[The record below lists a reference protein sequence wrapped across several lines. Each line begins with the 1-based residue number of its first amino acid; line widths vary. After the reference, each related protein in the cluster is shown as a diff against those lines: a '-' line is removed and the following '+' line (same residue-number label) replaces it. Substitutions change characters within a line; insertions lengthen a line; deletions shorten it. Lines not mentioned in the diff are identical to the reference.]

1 MQSNA
6 QTVEQYLAELPPDR
20 RAALT
25 ALRQLILANIYPA
38 YQEGMGYGMAG
49 YSVPHSVYPPGYH
62 CNPKLPLPF
71 AGFASQ
77 KNYMSLYLC
86 GLYTQF
92 DEGAATGAAHWFR
105 EAWAKTG
112 KKLDMGKGCVRFKS
126 LDDLALDV
134 IAESFRRMPAKT
146 FIAHYE
152 SSRAEHVP
160 KTREE
165 IKAMMAER
173 AEKKSTRKA

>member
-1 MQSNA
+1 MQSKA

-20 RAALT
+20 RAALS
-25 ALRQLILANIYPA
+25 ALRAVILANIDPLYV
-38 YQEGMGYGMAG
+38 EGMGYGMAG
-49 YSVPHSVYPPGYH
+49 YSVPHSIYPPGYH

-77 KNYMSLYLC
+77 KHYMSLYLC

-92 DEGAATGAAHWFR
+92 DDGAASGATRWFR

-134 IAESFRRMPAKT
+134 IAESFRRLPAKT
-146 FIAHYE
+146 FIAYYE
-152 SSRAEHVP
+152 RSRSEALTP
-160 KTREE
+160 RRLSRS
-165 IKAMMAER
+165 AGAQSAAR
-173 AEKKSTRKA
+173 GC

>member
-1 MQSNA
+1 MQSKA
-6 QTVEQYLAELPPDR
+6 QTVEQYLSELPEDR

-25 ALRQLILANIYPA
+25 ALRIVILANIDPA
-38 YQEGMGYGMAG
+38 YQEGMGDGVVG
-49 YSVPHSVYPPGYH
+49 YSVPHALYPPGYH

-92 DEGAATGAAHWFR
+92 DDGGATDAAHWFR
-105 EAWAKTG
+105 EAWAATG
-112 KKLDMGKGCVRFKS
+112 KKLDMGRGCVRFKS

-134 IAESFRRMPAKT
+134 IAESFRRLPAQT

-152 SSRAEHVP
+152 RSRAAHVP
-160 KTREE
+160 KTRAE

-173 AEKKSTRKA
+173 AEKKSKRKA